1 MRRRR
6 QGPREYDRAA
16 VQLAPTTEE
25 LERHLLVR
33 RPTVPD
39 KEDEKTGGLVR
50 EITCFLCR
58 TAPGVTMA
66 ELVTAAGQGWM
77 VEEAFQVAKGQAG
90 LDEHEVRKWCSWYR
104 QATVYMLVMAF
115 PVAAW
120 SRPIPC
126 QPLTSGHRP

>member
-16 VQLAPTTEE
+16 VQLASTTEG

-50 EITCFLCR
+50 GITCFLYR

-115 PVAAW
+115 LVAAR